1 MKPFRALMIA
11 TAVALSPI
19 AAIAPASAQV
29 SQIDVHASISA
40 IMDAGHR
47 ADRVKTIKKVP
58 SVGVIRLDMGPVISS
73 SSIPDQ
79 SEYRIMVSRNAAGV
93 NKLRR
98 ALAANPATRAA
109 LAKRGI
115 SPSQV
120 AGAQISSNGS
130 LRLYIFSR

>member
-1 MKPFRALMIA
+1 MTKFKALLISA
-11 TAVALSPI
+11 SVALSPM
-19 AAIAPASAQV
+19 AFSGPATSQV
-29 SQIDVHASISA
+29 SQVDVHMSISA

-47 ADRVKTIKKVP
+47 ADRVKTIRKVP
-58 SVGVIRLDMGPVISS
+58 SVGVIRLDMGPIISS
-73 SSIPDQ
+73 SDIPDR

-115 SPSQV
+115 SPNQV

>member
-1 MKPFRALMIA
+1 MKTFRALMIA
-11 TAVALSPI
+11 TAVALSPVGV
-19 AAIAPASAQV
+19 IAPASAQV
-29 SQIDVHASISA
+29 SQLDVHMSIAA

-58 SVGVIRLDMGPVISS
+58 SVGVVRLDMGPIISNS
-73 SSIPDQ
+73 NIPDRA
-79 SEYRIMVSRNAAGV
+79 EYRIMVSRNAAGV

-115 SPSQV
+115 SPGQV